1 MDNIRYDFIVRR
13 LATLCAIASLTLCFL
28 AAISGVLLAFYYSP
42 STSEAF
48 NSIERIST
56 EVPNGWLIRSLHD
69 IAGNGLI
76 VVSLVQI
83 VVMFLG
89 RQFRFA
95 WLTAWISGIF
105 LTLSAI
111 ALSWTAMNLEWTQTG
126 YWRLTLELG
135 IIESIPAIGPSLREF
150 LTGGQG
156 IGTVTLQHLF
166 TLHSYVLSIVAV
178 VLSIVHLVG
187 LLIQE
192 RQEKQLQ
199 ALAIEAETPISSQPS
214 QSNTTPPVS
223 EIHGDRNLKHSEGIA

>member
-13 LATLCAIASLTLCFL
+13 LATLCAIATLTLCFL

-56 EVPNGWLIRSLHD
+56 EVPNGWLIRSLHN

-135 IIESIPAIGPSLREF
+135 IIESIPGIGPSLREF

-156 IGTVTLQHLF
+156 ISTVTLQHLF
-166 TLHSYVLSIVAV
+166 TFHSYVLSIVAV
-178 VLSIVHLVG
+178 VLSIVHLLG

-192 RQEKQLQ
+192 RQEKQRQ
-199 ALAIEAETPISSQPS
+199 ALAIEAETPIASQPS

-223 EIHGDRNLKHSEGIA
+223 EISSDRNLKPSEGMA

>member
-1 MDNIRYDFIVRR
+1 MDNIRYNFIVRR
-13 LATLCAIASLTLCFL
+13 LATLGAIATLTLCFL
-28 AAISGVLLAFYYSP
+28 AAVSGVLLAFYYSP
-42 STSEAF
+42 STREAF
-48 NSIERIST
+48 ASIERIST

-89 RQFRFA
+89 RQFRLG

-135 IIESIPAIGPSLREF
+135 IIESIPAIGHSLREF
-150 LTGGQG
+150 LTGGEG
-156 IGTVTLQHLF
+156 IGTITLQHLF
-166 TLHSYVLSIVAV
+166 TLHSYVLSIVATI
-178 VLSIVHLVG
+178 LSIVHLIG

-199 ALAIEAETPISSQPS
+199 ALAIETDTPKAPQQNQSDITPPASEIEDDRKFNPS
-214 QSNTTPPVS
+214 Q
-223 EIHGDRNLKHSEGIA
+223 GIA